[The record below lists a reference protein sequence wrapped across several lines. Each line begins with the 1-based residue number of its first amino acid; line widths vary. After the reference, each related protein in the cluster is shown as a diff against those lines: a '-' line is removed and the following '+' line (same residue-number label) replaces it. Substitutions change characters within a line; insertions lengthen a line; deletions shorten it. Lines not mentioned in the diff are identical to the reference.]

1 MRSIATAK
9 DLSSIAPLR
18 VRSRAPSSLARAVVG
33 IGLRKRLQLLA
44 ERRELYRRVTD
55 PPEIARH
62 QLAAFNAV
70 WRLAT
75 RRYRFYAE
83 WQRRHGLKDELADL
97 EELQHFPV
105 LRKADLEAN
114 FRTIAEDARPCGFI
128 GTGGS
133 TGPSTLFPRG
143 PEDHAF
149 LHSNMYLA
157 RSWGGIAPGDNIVLI
172 WGHDHLYGFGL
183 KGRFNRVKR
192 HVMDRLIGTK
202 RLSVYRLDDESVA
215 GYFDAIRARS
225 GAVVVGYVSAI
236 RKLLDF
242 VERSGI
248 DGRSAGVRAVVF
260 CSETVFARD
269 LRRVRA
275 LLGAVPLIE
284 YGMGETGVIAYST
297 PEASALT
304 FLWDAFHCHA
314 SDAGELLVTSL
325 QKFRFP
331 LIHFGTGDRAQLLE
345 GGDLLPFRCARIAGR
360 TRTLLQL
367 TLRDGRRR
375 DVHSELLEDCLD
387 LVPEVRSYLIRQTG
401 EEIEIAVRSAG
412 GDSLEATRRRFLE
425 VIERHCGALDEAKL
439 RFAPLLREPYTV
451 AGKRQYVIRE

>member
-1 MRSIATAK
+1 MRSIATGK
-9 DLSSIAPLR
+9 EFSSIAPLR
-18 VRSRAPSSLARAVVG
+18 ARSRAPSRLSRAIIG
-33 IGLRKRLQLLA
+33 IGLSKRLQLLA
-44 ERRELYRRVTD
+44 ERQELHRRVTD
-55 PPEIARH
+55 PAEIARH

-70 WRLAT
+70 WRIAV

-83 WQRRHGLKDELADL
+83 WQRRHGLKDQLADL
-97 EELQHFPV
+97 AELQHFPI

-114 FRTIAEDARPCGFI
+114 FRTIAEDAGPCGLI

-133 TGPSTLFPRG
+133 SGPSTLFPRG

-149 LHSNMYLA
+149 LHSNMYLG

-183 KGRFNRVKR
+183 KGSVNRVKR
-192 HVMDRLIGTK
+192 RVMDRLIGTK
-202 RLSVYRLDDESVA
+202 RLSVYRLDDDSVA
-215 GYFDAIRARS
+215 AYFDAIRARP

-248 DGRSAGVRAVVF
+248 DGRDAGIRAVVF

-314 SDAGELLVTSL
+314 SDASELLVTSL
-325 QKFRFP
+325 QPFRFP
-331 LIHFGTGDRAQLLE
+331 LIHFGTGDRVQLLE

-367 TLRDGRRR
+367 TLRDGRKI

-401 EEIEIAVRSAG
+401 EEIEIAVRTV
-412 GDSLEATRRRFLE
+412 GDGSLEATRRHFLD
-425 VIERHCGALDEAKL
+425 VLGRHCGALDEATL
-439 RFAPLLREPYTV
+439 RFATLLREPYTV
-451 AGKRQYVIRE
+451 AGKRQYVVRE

>member
-18 VRSRAPSSLARAVVG
+18 VRRPARPRLARVIVG
-33 IGLRKRLQLLA
+33 VGLRTRLQLLA
-44 ERRELYRRVTD
+44 ERQELHRRVID
-55 PPEIARH
+55 PAAIAQH

-70 WRLAT
+70 WRLAI

-83 WQRRHGLKDELADL
+83 WQRRHGLKDQLADL
-97 EELQHFPV
+97 AELQHFPV
-105 LRKADLEAN
+105 LRKADLEEN

-149 LHSNMYLA
+149 LHSNMYLG

-183 KGRFNRVKR
+183 KGRLNRARR
-192 HVMDRLIGTK
+192 HVMDRLIGTA

-215 GYFDAIRARS
+215 AYFDAIRARP

-248 DGRSAGVRAVVF
+248 DGRAAGVRAVVF

-269 LRRVRA
+269 LRRVRS

-325 QKFRFP
+325 QPFRFP
-331 LIHFGTGDRAQLLE
+331 LIHFGTGDRVQRLE
-345 GGDLLPFRCARIAGR
+345 GGDRLPFRCARITGR
-360 TRTLLQL
+360 TRTPLQL
-367 TLRDGRRR
+367 TLRDGRKI

-401 EEIEIAVRSAG
+401 DAIEIAVRTAG
-412 GDSLEATRRRFLE
+412 DGSLEATRRRFLE
-425 VIERHCGALDEAKL
+425 VIEGHCGTLDEAKL

-451 AGKRQYVIRE
+451 AGKRQYVVRE

>member
-1 MRSIATAK
+1 MRSIAAGK
-9 DLSSIAPLR
+9 DLSSIAALR
-18 VRSRAPSSLARAVVG
+18 VRSRAPSLLPRAVVG
-33 IGLRKRLQLLA
+33 IGLRNRLRLLA
-44 ERRELYRRVTD
+44 ERQELHRRVTD
-55 PPEIARH
+55 PAAIARH
-62 QLAAFNAV
+62 QLAAFNRV

-97 EELQHFPV
+97 AELQHFPV
-105 LRKADLEAN
+105 LRKADIEAN
-114 FRTIAEDARPCGFI
+114 FPTIAEDARPCGFI

-133 TGPSTLFPRG
+133 AGPSTLFPRG

-149 LHSNMYLA
+149 LHSNMYLG

-172 WGHDHLYGFGL
+172 WGHDHLYGLGL
-183 KGRFNRVKR
+183 KGRLNRAKR
-192 HVMDRLIGTK
+192 HVMDRLIGTA
-202 RLSVYRLDDESVA
+202 RLSVYRLDDDSVA
-215 GYFDAIRARS
+215 AYFDAIRARP

-242 VERSGI
+242 IERSGI
-248 DGRSAGVRAVVF
+248 DGRDAGVRAVAF

-269 LRRVRA
+269 LRRVRS

-325 QKFRFP
+325 QPFRFP
-331 LIHFGTGDRAQLLE
+331 LIHFGTGDRAHLFE
-345 GGDLLPFRCARIAGR
+345 GGDTLPFRCARIAGR
-360 TRTLLQL
+360 TRTLLAL
-367 TLRDGRRR
+367 TLRDGRKLE
-375 DVHSELLEDCLD
+375 VHSELLEDCLD

-401 EEIEIAVRSAG
+401 DAIEIAVRTIG
-412 GDSLEATRRRFLE
+412 GGTLQATRRRFLD
-425 VIERHCGALDEAKL
+425 VIGRHCGALDEATL

-451 AGKRQYVIRE
+451 AGKRQYVVRE

>member
-1 MRSIATAK
+1 MATTK

-18 VRSRAPSSLARAVVG
+18 VQRRAPSLLPRAVVG
-33 IGLRKRLQLLA
+33 VGLRKRLQLLA
-44 ERRELYRRVTD
+44 ERQELHRRVTD
-55 PPEIARH
+55 PAAIAQH

-83 WQRRHGLKDELADL
+83 WQRRHGIKEQLADL
-97 EELQHFPV
+97 AELQHFPV
-105 LRKADLEAN
+105 LRKADLEEN

-128 GTGGS
+128 GSGGS

-149 LHSNMYLA
+149 LHSNMYLG
-157 RSWGGIAPGDNIVLI
+157 RSWAGIAPGDNIVLI
-172 WGHDHLYGFGL
+172 WGHDHFYGSGL
-183 KGRFNRVKR
+183 KGRVNRAKR
-192 HVMDRLIGTK
+192 HVMDRLIGTA
-202 RLSVYRLDDESVA
+202 RLNVYRLDDESVA
-215 GYFDAIRARS
+215 AYFDAIRARP

-248 DGRSAGVRAVVF
+248 DGRDTGIRAVVF

-269 LRRVRA
+269 LRRVRS

-297 PEASALT
+297 PAASALT

-314 SDAGELLVTSL
+314 GDAGELLVTSL

-331 LIHFGTGDRAQLLE
+331 LIHFGTGDRVQLLE
-345 GGDLLPFRCARIAGR
+345 GGDPLPFGCARIAGR

-367 TLRDGRRR
+367 TLRDGRKR

-401 EEIEIAVRSAG
+401 EEIEIAVRTAG
-412 GDSLEATRRRFLE
+412 GDSLEATRRRFLD
-425 VIERHCGALDEAKL
+425 VISRQYGALDEAKL